1 MILLNN
7 KFIKREEVSIDI
19 EDRGFQ
25 FGDGIYEVIRYY
37 NKRSFKMEKHL
48 QRLLRSAKSIRL
60 KLPYSIEEIKN
71 NLETLM
77 ENSEINSGYIYL
89 QMTRGIAERNHLFP
103 QNTEETLVAYTKPY
117 ERPIEN
123 MKNGVKAHL
132 TKDIRWERC
141 DIKSINLLAN
151 VLAKQEAVDHGCYES
166 ILHRNGFVTE
176 GSSTNMF
183 IVKDN
188 VIYTH
193 PANYFILNGIT
204 RMEVIE
210 MAKLNGLALREE
222 TFTVDELLQAD
233 EVFLTSTNAEVTPI
247 VQVDDTVIGN
257 GKPGLVTKKLI
268 ELFEQLINVK

>member
-1 MILLNN
+1 M
-7 KFIKREEVSIDI
+7 D
-19 EDRGFQ
+19 
-25 FGDGIYEVIRYY
+25 
-37 NKRSFKMEKHL
+37 KHL

-103 QNTEETLVAYTKPY
+103 QNTEATLVAYTTPY
-117 ERPIEN
+117 ERPVEN
-123 MKNGVKAHL
+123 MNNGVKAHL

-183 IVKDN
+183 IVQDN

-204 RMEVIE
+204 RMEVIK
-210 MAKLNGLALREE
+210 MAKLNGLAIREE
-222 TFTVDELLQAD
+222 AFTVDDLFQAE
-233 EVFLTSTNAEVTPI
+233 EVFLTRRNAELKPM
-247 VQVDDTVIGN
+247 VQFVDTFMGM
-257 GKPGLVTKKLI
+257 GKQGLVTQKLI
-268 ELFEQLINVK
+268 E